1 MEHQKYIKLIAK
13 IAILLLAA
21 SFLLLPGI
29 IREENTLIGDKPY
42 HHLSLADKELNFSS
56 IKNELSFG
64 WSFILRYI
72 SVKTALFVLGL
83 ASALLLFLNLE
94 MMKLNQRLL
103 AAGLFV
109 LSPAFIYMF
118 NVGDKVGIAFA
129 VSLIISYLIIKERY
143 KTSIPLFILLPFL
156 DVLISIFVLIAAGLY
171 FIYLK
176 TSKSL
181 FYYVLLLFILG
192 ISLFGEWNFEFIS
205 DLGAFIGISVFA
217 LVFALFCFILFWRE
231 FLPLYGILLIMILL
245 SLKFEFGIFYLSAF
259 ISILLSLCISKV
271 YDRKWES
278 ELIRNLTILFIFC
291 GLLFSGISYAN
302 RLSQEMPNESLFK
315 ALEILPEG
323 SVVFSDIGY
332 GNWIKYS
339 GKESVWD
346 TSGFLDKAK
355 ERELNSI
362 IDSKDA
368 FITRQILSKYKVDY
382 VLIDSNLMEKWNERG
397 IFYLLDYDY
406 KGFRQIYD
414 QDGVIIWRHFK

>member
-1 MEHQKYIKLIAK
+1 MIPAVSKVYSLEHQKYIKLIAK

-109 LSPAFIYMF
+109 LSPAFIYML

-217 LVFALFCFILFWRE
+217 LVFALF
-231 FLPLYGILLIMILL
+231 
-245 SLKFEFGIFYLSAF
+245 
-259 ISILLSLCISKV
+259 
-271 YDRKWES
+271 
-278 ELIRNLTILFIFC
+278 
-291 GLLFSGISYAN
+291 
-302 RLSQEMPNESLFK
+302 
-315 ALEILPEG
+315 
-323 SVVFSDIGY
+323 
-332 GNWIKYS
+332 
-339 GKESVWD
+339 
-346 TSGFLDKAK
+346 
-355 ERELNSI
+355 
-362 IDSKDA
+362 
-368 FITRQILSKYKVDY
+368 
-382 VLIDSNLMEKWNERG
+382 
-397 IFYLLDYDY
+397 
-406 KGFRQIYD
+406 
-414 QDGVIIWRHFK
+414 